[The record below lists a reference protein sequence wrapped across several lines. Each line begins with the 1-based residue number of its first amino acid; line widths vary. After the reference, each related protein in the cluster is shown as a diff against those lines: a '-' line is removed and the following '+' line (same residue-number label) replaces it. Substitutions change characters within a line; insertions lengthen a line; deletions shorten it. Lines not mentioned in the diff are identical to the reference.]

1 MILIFHTLTAQIVFN
16 EIMIDPENDNTGEFI
31 EIYNAGDSVIDL
43 RDLYLC
49 DAQDTD
55 RVLVFPDSLLLPG
68 MYGLILDPD
77 YTGEY
82 NDLIP
87 DSIPLFTI
95 SDSRFGMYGISNS
108 TSKPFSLLDSD
119 HSIIDTYITGEP
131 FWPDPLFTIERKSY
145 LTQEW
150 NASLTEAGTPG
161 FKNSTAIKDH
171 DLMLSDLKCIPEDSL
186 IAISFLIINTGSKDI
201 DELFFGYIVDI
212 PLNPFLL
219 NDTMFFKQ
227 TVSMSPGDS
236 LFLNYEHR
244 CRFKGAADVI
254 AWAGYPKIDYD
265 SLYQSVFIPIANDE
279 IIITEF
285 VCKTGDRFTS
295 EYIEILNRSPSPLS
309 LKGIEVHDLTG
320 HTSIDSHYVIG
331 VDSMLVLAQSTS
343 FHDDFPYVKNYIIPP
358 AWRSLN
364 NNEDQIVL
372 ANPISSTLCDLN
384 YNSDWDIAN
393 DCAMQLVDTALDYRN
408 DKNWEVSYNGSPG
421 KFNTTDRE
429 LRHLSFYS
437 EKDFFVHGDTVVFSI
452 IND

>member
-1 MILIFHTLTAQIVFN
+1 M
-16 EIMIDPENDNTGEFI
+16 
-31 EIYNAGDSVIDL
+31 
-43 RDLYLC
+43 
-49 DAQDTD
+49 
-55 RVLVFPDSLLLPG
+55 
-68 MYGLILDPD
+68 
-77 YTGEY
+77 
-82 NDLIP
+82 
-87 DSIPLFTI
+87 
-95 SDSRFGMYGISNS
+95 
-108 TSKPFSLLDSD
+108 
-119 HSIIDTYITGEP
+119 
-131 FWPDPLFTIERKSY
+131 
-145 LTQEW
+145 
-150 NASLTEAGTPG
+150 
-161 FKNSTAIKDH
+161 
-171 DLMLSDLKCIPEDSL
+171 
-186 IAISFLIINTGSKDI
+186 DI
-201 DELFFGYIVDI
+201 DELHFGYIVDI

-254 AWAGYPKIDYD
+254 AWVGYPKIDYD
-265 SLYQSVFIPIANDE
+265 SLYQSVFIPITNDE

-295 EYIEILNRSPSPLS
+295 EYIEILNRSSGPLS

-343 FHDDFPYVKNYIIPP
+343 FHDDFPYVKNYIVPP

-408 DKNWEVSYNGSPG
+408 ALNWEISYDGSPG
-421 KFNTTDRE
+421 KFNTTERQ

-452 IND
+452 INDGYFPMGSCQGIFTTPVGDQIIDLPYSEPGDTIICNIDTLGLFIEGTNECTFSITGTPGLFPGIQ